1 MEDWICIL
9 HGALILTND
18 GDMVYHVTH
27 PKYEKTKTYVATL
40 SGIITDEKIKNL
52 KDGVVIGDYKTKEA
66 KVRILKIDKEKKTS
80 RIEVTIHEGKNKQVR
95 KMCEAVGYPV
105 MANKSFTSLNFTCI
119 ILIVRLHMKN
129 NKEAK
134 EHTKINNEK

>member
-1 MEDWICIL
+1 MYQLEDWICIL

-105 MANKSFTSLNFTCI
+105 MALHRSKIRRYFYKGFKNRRMEISNKL
-119 ILIVRLHMKN
+119 
-129 NKEAK
+129 
-134 EHTKINNEK
+134 